1 MNTWFVANHPVGH
14 SIFHRNPQNMSTN
27 NQNQSLTSTT
37 SDKEDELPDLDL
49 SQKTFFIKSRIL
61 AGQADINSNTMDILD
76 YQWLSKDEIE
86 KLVAPRYWKQVKNML
101 AER

>member
-14 SIFHRNPQNMSTN
+14 YTRNFPQNKEA
-27 NQNQSLTSTT
+27 T
-37 SDKEDELPDLDL
+37 SDST
-49 SQKTFFIKSRIL
+49 SQSFSTLGEKTFFIKSRIL
-61 AGQADINSNTMDILD
+61 AGKADIPSSSGDILD

-86 KLVAPRYWKQVKNML
+86 KVVTPNYWSQVKHML

>member
-14 SIFHRNPQNMSTN
+14 YIFNRNTQPMNTN
-27 NQNQSLTSTT
+27 NKDQSSTSIT
-37 SDKEDELPDLDL
+37 SDKEEHSSDLDL
-49 SQKTFFIKSRIL
+49 GQKTFFIKSRIL
-61 AGQADINSNTMDILD
+61 AGQADINSNTLDILD

-86 KLVAPRYWKQVKNML
+86 KVVSPQYWRQVRNML